1 MRRRGVVG
9 AIAVAAVA
17 AAAGGAAWRFRLFGP
32 RYQPT
37 PYDDLL
43 NQITDRAPASLF
55 GKEALATM
63 PGIDAPDLAR
73 MLRAEAGL
81 AALAESD
88 PVRGRVREVA
98 GWVVPE
104 SVARY
109 AALAAAV

>member
-9 AIAVAAVA
+9 GIVAAAVV
-17 AAAGGAAWRFRLFGP
+17 AAGGAAWKFHLLAP
-32 RYQPT
+32 HYKPT

-55 GKEALATM
+55 GREALATM
-63 PGIDAPDLAR
+63 PGMNAPDLAR
-73 MLRAEAGL
+73 LLRNQAGL

-88 PVRGRVREVA
+88 PVQGRVREVA

>member
-9 AIAVAAVA
+9 GIIAASVV
-17 AAAGGAAWRFRLFGP
+17 AAGGAAWRFHLFGP
-32 RYQPT
+32 RYKPT

-43 NQITDRAPASLF
+43 NQIADRAPAGRF
-55 GKEALATM
+55 GTEALKTM
-63 PGIDAPDLAR
+63 PGINAAALAR
-73 MLRAEAGL
+73 LLRGEAGL

-88 PVRGRVREVA
+88 PVQGRVREVA

-109 AALAAAV
+109 AALAALV